1 MDGDVDDEG
10 FVEVRAKWVLMVP
23 STIETLAMLR
33 DIDMQEALS
42 AD

>member
-10 FVEVRAKWVLMVP
+10 FGEVRAKWVLMVP
-23 STIETLAMLR
+23 RTIKTLAMSR